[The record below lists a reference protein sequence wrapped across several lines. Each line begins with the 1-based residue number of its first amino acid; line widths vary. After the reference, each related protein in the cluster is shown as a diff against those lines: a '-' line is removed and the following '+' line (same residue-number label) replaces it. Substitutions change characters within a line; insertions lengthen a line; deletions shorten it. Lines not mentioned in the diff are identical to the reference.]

1 MLLLRFGFLSVLAGT
16 PCLLPLPIQASV
28 PTSVEWVDGESG
40 RMNGRPFRLH
50 AVDAPEIGS
59 VGAIVRGA
67 ECESEIERGFEAR
80 AFMAML
86 TRGKPVEMTANY
98 GKDERG
104 RQILDLAVEG
114 QDLRSAGIAEGV
126 LKVWLEEARTRGDD
140 KPGWC
145 DDDEVLEAR

>member
-1 MLLLRFGFLSVLAGT
+1 MLVRRFGLLLVLAGA

-59 VGAIVRGA
+59 VGANVRGA
-67 ECESEIERGFEAR
+67 ECESEIARGFEAR

-86 TRGKPVEMTANY
+86 TRGKPVEMTASY
-98 GKDERG
+98 GRDERG

-114 QDLRSAGIAEGV
+114 QDLRSAGLSKGV
-126 LKVWLEEARTRGDD
+126 LQLWPEEARARGDD
-140 KPGWC
+140 KPEWC
-145 DDDEVLEAR
+145 DDDEVLEGR